1 MSGERS
7 NIIKKAMP
15 ILAAWLLMTGLC
27 VGQAN
32 AQFGAP
38 LPPPV
43 GDGPSPAPVNP
54 GDTGAAPQVPS
65 GQADP
70 TPGHNFP
77 VGPGRDRSVIYVY
90 KQSQGGAMGVNR
102 GERMVRTIRPDTLSQ
117 DAYDQ
122 IAGILGVNGMSGEQ
136 SIDAT
141 ATDSQLE
148 QIEEVLNMYPQ
159 SQNNGGRKF
168 INSDSPNANY
178 PKPDHESIYAFA
190 GPLPTVQTFCR
201 YLVILGVVAATIW
214 MSLAAYSMVMGHP
227 YGGARVFGAAAGL
240 MMLLCGYTIWKIV
253 QMNTFDANS
262 ADNSGQP
269 GFVTQRPNTAQ
280 VQDAFMTRPNV
291 PGNPG
296 GGGGAPPRSGIPVV
310 PLGNSGNP

>member
-1 MSGERS
+1 MSGKS
-7 NIIKKAMP
+7 FNIIKKTMP
-15 ILAAWLLMTGLC
+15 LVAAVLLMTGLC

-38 LPPPV
+38 MPPPI
-43 GDGPSPAPVNP
+43 GDGASPAPVNP
-54 GDTGAAPQVPS
+54 GDTGASPAVPS

-77 VGPGRDRSVIYVY
+77 TGAGRDRSVIYIY

-102 GERMVRTIRPDTLSQ
+102 GERMVMTIRPDTLPQ

-136 SIDAT
+136 AIAAT
-141 ATDSQLE
+141 ATDAQLE
-148 QIEEVLNMYPQ
+148 QISEALAPYPQ
-159 SQNNGGRKF
+159 AQNNGGRKV
-168 INSDSPNANY
+168 INSDSPNAAY
-178 PKPDHESIYAFA
+178 PKANHESIYAFD

-214 MSLAAYSMVMGHP
+214 MSIAAYSVVMGHP

-262 ADNSGQP
+262 ADNATP
-269 GFVTQRPNTAQ
+269 TNRTQTAQ

-291 PGNPG
+291 PGIPG
-296 GGGGAPPRSGIPVV
+296 GGGGAPPRSGIPVI
-310 PLGNSGNP
+310 PFGNSGNP